1 MKKIA
6 LFIVLGLITTLA
18 FAQSAQNT
26 MIEFNKTKVPGIVV
40 SLIDYDVAT
49 VQAALSARMERI
61 GGLKGSNSKGFR
73 MYAGQIFTDFGN
85 TKFDIYTRV
94 CPGSKKDRDIIIN
107 LMVSSGFENF
117 VSQSS
122 DPELN
127 QKMLDFLTYF
137 ANIFLKEFD
146 IKQKIDA
153 QTSALEKME
162 KEYKSLVS
170 DREKLKKDL
179 ENKEKAIENK
189 AAEIAKTK
197 ETLGT
202 LKNSN

>member
-6 LFIVLGLITTLA
+6 FFIVLGLVTTFA
-18 FAQSAQNT
+18 FAQNAQNT
-26 MIEFNKTKVPGIVV
+26 MIEFNKVRVPGVVV
-40 SLIDYDVAT
+40 SLINYDIAT
-49 VQAALSARMERI
+49 VQTALSARMERI

-73 MYAGQIFTDFGN
+73 MYAGQIFTDFGD
-85 TKFDIYTRV
+85 TKFDIYTKV
-94 CPGSKKDRDIIIN
+94 SSGTKKDHDIIIY

-117 VSQSS
+117 ISQSS

-127 QKMLDFLTYF
+127 QKMLDFLTNF

-146 IKQKIDA
+146 IKQKIDT

-162 KEYKSLVS
+162 KEHKSLVS
-170 DREKLKKDL
+170 DRDKLKKDL

-189 AAEIAKTK
+189 ATEIAKTK
-197 ETLGT
+197 ETLEI